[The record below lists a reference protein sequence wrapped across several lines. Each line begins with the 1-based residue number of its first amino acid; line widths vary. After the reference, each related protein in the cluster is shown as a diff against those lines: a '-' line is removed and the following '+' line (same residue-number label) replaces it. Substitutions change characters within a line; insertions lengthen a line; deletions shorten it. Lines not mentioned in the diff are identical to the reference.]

1 MLTITGDPLSSA
13 TLEELG
19 ELSGWLN
26 EEIESRKPSETE
38 VKDGLAKR
46 NKRDPRCPEC
56 KAALWKDGKRE
67 DGSQRYRCPKCGARS
82 CDTSWTSLHSSK
94 ISSEKI
100 RQIITLAMFDLPIWV
115 ISRISGVSGKTALYW
130 RDRCLDA
137 AQAWSRESVL
147 SGHVWI
153 DEMRFAPTRA
163 EGSFPAFITY
173 AGKIGKDAYL
183 EVAIDCNGNGFCK
196 AYKTKT
202 GNPTREM
209 VMDAPGKRIKEGS
222 TLTHDG
228 ASCHNLL
235 VKKLNLEDDWHKF
248 VRGDEEY
255 EKAMKLM
262 SNCCSFLRHCFEGH
276 PGIKFPKLEA
286 YANLFLYRWCHVRRR
301 GGLDAA
307 IEYMFSRV
315 CGTPKSHK
323 YANMYRKNENW

>member
-1 MLTITGDPLSSA
+1 MMLTITRDSLSSA

-26 EEIESRKPSETE
+26 EEIESRKPRETE
-38 VKDGLAKR
+38 VKDRLAKA

-56 KAALWKDGKRE
+56 KAVLWKDGKRE

-100 RQIITLAMFDLPIWV
+100 MQIITLAMFDLPIWV
-115 ISRISGVSGKTALYW
+115 ISRIAGVSDKTALYW

-137 AQAWSRESVL
+137 AQSWSRESAL

-153 DEMRFAPTRA
+153 DEMRFAPMRA
-163 EGSFPAFITY
+163 EEDMPTYVTY
-173 AGKIGKDAYL
+173 AGKIARDAYL
-183 EVAIDCNGNGFCK
+183 EVAFDSNGNGFCK
-196 AYKTKT
+196 AYEKL
-202 GNPTREM
+202 GMPTRDM
-209 VMDAPGKRIKEGS
+209 VVDALGDRIKPGS
-222 TLTHDG
+222 KLTHDG
-228 ASCHNLL
+228 ALCHNLL
-235 VKKLNLEDDWHKF
+235 VKNLNLVDDWHKF
-248 VRGDEEY
+248 VKGEKEY
-255 EKAMKLM
+255 ERSMKLM

-276 PGIKFPKLEA
+276 PGIKFAKLEA
-286 YANLFLYRWCHVRRR
+286 YANLFLYRWCHVRK

-307 IEYMFSRV
+307 IEYMFRRV

-323 YANMYRKNENW
+323 SADMFGKNEDW